1 MEDCLRKITTPQDDF
16 LDPRNDPITRALITT
31 YFLSVSLTVL
41 KIIAIFPHFTN
52 DALRITVFAIVSTAA
67 IFFCIRAA
75 KTPHRIRRY
84 YHLGLTV
91 YVGYLAI
98 SIFLLSKGINISTL
112 QEFYL
117 VIMWSFFGLG
127 IHWGLLYAALT
138 IGMAVMFLIYSNQ
151 SITII
156 HLLPPHIPFWTAIF
170 VVVINFILAIFSL
183 YSYQRAIAK
192 TSEEK
197 TDLNKQLNK
206 LLDAKTDFL
215 STMSHELRTPLNSV
229 IGITNLLID
238 ENRDESQNED
248 LRNLRFSA
256 ESLLLLI
263 NDILDFQKMDSHKLE
278 MELIPFNVSD
288 LLEDACGSLKTKA
301 FEKSLYFDV
310 GSDPRLANFEVV
322 GDPTRLTQILFN
334 LASNAIKFTDRGGVK
349 VSCRLINDDGDKAT
363 VHFSVED
370 TGIGIAIDQ
379 QKAIFEPF
387 IQASRNISR
396 KFGGT
401 GLGLAIVK
409 HLVNLHGSAIHLT
422 SSPDVGSVFYFDIT
436 YKKYNRHTSL
446 QSSKSASNSRAI
458 SKESLK
464 GLRVLLAEDNQMSI
478 VFMRKLFAK
487 WEVEPDVAT
496 NGKETVDKFEQK
508 SYDVILMDLH
518 MPVMN
523 GIEATQYIRSLAD
536 SSKSQVYI
544 LALTAS
550 VSDEIIANIR
560 SLGFNDYLG
569 KPFRPND
576 LHHKL
581 EKIFR
586 LRIT

>member
-1 MEDCLRKITTPQDDF
+1 MEDHLRKGATQRGYF
-16 LDPRNDPITRALITT
+16 LHHIKDPITLALTAT
-31 YFLSVSLTVL
+31 YLLSVSLTIL
-41 KIIAIFPHFTN
+41 KIMVILPHFSN
-52 DALRITVFAIVSTAA
+52 DALRIVVFAIVSA
-67 IFFCIRAA
+67 IAGLLCVRAA
-75 KTPHRIRRY
+75 KAPRLIRRY
-84 YHLGLTV
+84 YHLGLMV
-91 YVGYLAI
+91 YVSYLAV

-127 IHWGLLYAALT
+127 IHWGILYAGLT
-138 IGMAVMFLIYSNQ
+138 IGMAVVFLVYSNQ
-151 SITII
+151 ALTTIY
-156 HLLPPHIPFWTAIF
+156 LLPPNIPFWTAIF
-170 VVVINFILAIFSL
+170 VIVTNFVLAIFSL
-183 YSYQRAIAK
+183 YTYQRAIAK
-192 TSEEK
+192 TSGEK
-197 TDLNKQLNK
+197 TALNKQLNK

-238 ENRDESQNED
+238 ANRDESQNED

-278 MELIPFNVSD
+278 LELIPFNLPD
-288 LLEDACGSLKTKA
+288 LLEDACGSLKNKA
-301 FEKSLYFDV
+301 SEKNLSFEVY
-310 GSDPRLANFEVV
+310 SDPRLTGFEVI

-334 LASNAIKFTDRGGVK
+334 LASNAIKFTETGSVK
-349 VSCRLINDDGDKAT
+349 VSCQLLADYDDKAT

-370 TGIGIAIDQ
+370 SGIGIAADQ
-379 QKAIFEPF
+379 QIAIFEPF

-401 GLGLAIVK
+401 GLGLAIAK
-409 HLVNLHGSAIHLT
+409 HLVNLHGGNIYLKSTQH
-422 SSPDVGSVFYFDIT
+422 VGSVFYFDIT
-436 YKKYNRHTSL
+436 YTKYHRHLTS
-446 QSSKSASNSRAI
+446 QSAVSVPNSRAI

-464 GLRVLLAEDNQMSI
+464 GLRVLLAEDNQMSVI
-478 VFMRKLFAK
+478 FMRKLFAK
-487 WEVEPDVAT
+487 WDIEPDIAT
-496 NGKETVDKFEQK
+496 NGQETIDKLNQQT
-508 SYDVILMDLH
+508 YDVVLMDLH

-523 GIEATQYIRSLAD
+523 GIEATQHVRSLQD
-536 SSKSQVYI
+536 PLKSRVYI

-550 VSDEIIANIR
+550 VSDEIIANIK
-560 SLGFNDYLG
+560 SLGFDDYLG

-581 EKIFR
+581 EKI
-586 LRIT
+586 LRKHTT